1 MLRHVVLLRFTD
13 PDAIAP
19 VVAALRELPP
29 QVPSIRSY
37 RVDTDLGL
45 APDNAHVSVT
55 AEFDDAA
62 GHAEYRDHPAH
73 VRVIDELIR
82 PHLEWRSAIQHEV

>member
-1 MLRHVVLLRFTD
+1 MLRHIVLLRFTSSE
-13 PDAIAP
+13 AVNP
-19 VVAALRELPP
+19 VVAALGALPGR
-29 QVPSIRSY
+29 VPSIRSY

-45 APDNAHVSVT
+45 AQDNAHLVVT

-62 GHAEYRDHPAH
+62 GHAEYRDHPDH

-82 PHLEWRSAIQHEV
+82 PNLEWRSAIQHHI